1 MADSEIES
9 FLTKFKHLCS
19 AGINASL
26 NLSCAHGKAIVT
38 LHAEIGMISSPSKVS
53 LTPPSKHRSPAYHRR
68 IARRQAMRQATDEN
82 QYGEAAEVSL
92 LNDQHT
98 MNLAVKPDL
107 TEVVTVDAEKSSES
121 GVNDISAEEVSNV
134 DKSFDCEE
142 KEVFILILVMFIDG
156 YK

>member
-19 AGINASL
+19 AGINAS
-26 NLSCAHGKAIVT
+26 LSCAHGKAIVT

-82 QYGEAAEVSL
+82 QYEEAAEVSS

-107 TEVVTVDAEKSSES
+107 TEVVTV
-121 GVNDISAEEVSNV
+121 VYVY
-134 DKSFDCEE
+134 
-142 KEVFILILVMFIDG
+142 ILSCVI
-156 YK
+156 